1 MALIAV
7 VLLVAAVR
15 FVPIEDWLGGAE
27 RWVDAHPLAGSAAYI
42 AATIATG
49 ILMTPGWIPM
59 MLAGLLFGVGQGI
72 VYGTIGITLG
82 ATAGMLIGR
91 TLARPWVERYI
102 RGNETLLALDDALDR
117 QAFTIVMLTRLA
129 FIIPFNVLNYAYG
142 ATRVK
147 IGTYAAATAV
157 GMLPIV
163 AMYAYLGSLAGDV
176 GELLSGET
184 RPAGQTWWV
193 AGIALVVIAIVVL
206 IVRRAVRRAL
216 EERTQTGA
224 ERDSRED

>member
-1 MALIAV
+1 MPVEA
-7 VLLVAAVR
+7 
-15 FVPIEDWLGGAE
+15 WLSGVEG
-27 RWVDAHPLAGSAAYI
+27 WVDAHPVAGSFAYI
-42 AATIATG
+42 GAATATG
-49 ILMTPGWIPM
+49 VLMTPGWIPM
-59 MLAGLLFGVGQGI
+59 MLAGLVFGVGPGI

-82 ATAGMLIGR
+82 ATAGMLVGR
-91 TLARPWVERYI
+91 TLARSWVERYI
-102 RGNETLLALDDALDR
+102 QGNPTLLALDDALEK

-147 IGTYAAATAV
+147 VGTYAAATAV

-176 GELLSGET
+176 GELLAGET

-193 AGIALVVIAIVVL
+193 AGIALVVIAIVIL

-216 EERTQTGA
+216 EERTHMDRTADASG
-224 ERDSRED
+224 E